1 MAIAYSVYVLK
12 ENGELVSYS
21 GGIKTDFTVT
31 GLDKPFANPVK
42 VVTDIDFSNIYVADR
57 GNNRVIVLDKDG
69 ALVRQYKNDDDSLWK
84 DIKGISV
91 SSDEKIIFI
100 LDSSKVY
107 RLQIEE

>member
-1 MAIAYSVYVLK
+1 M
-12 ENGELVSYS
+12 SYS
-21 GGIKTDFTVT
+21 GGTKTEFAVI
-31 GLDKPFANPVK
+31 GLDKSFSNPIK

-57 GNNRVIVLDKDG
+57 GNNRVVVLDKDG

-107 RLQIEE
+107 KLQIEE